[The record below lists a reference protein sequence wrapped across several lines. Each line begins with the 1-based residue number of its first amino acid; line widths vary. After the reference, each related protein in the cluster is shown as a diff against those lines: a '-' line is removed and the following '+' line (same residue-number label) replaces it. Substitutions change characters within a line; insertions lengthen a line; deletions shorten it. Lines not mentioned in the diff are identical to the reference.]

1 MPSLSFPEGSSRILC
16 ESIPL
21 DTNSNASGSNPRA
34 ATDDWDIDE
43 QEFALD
49 ESDSLDALGS
59 DSSDEDLTDQDSQ
72 DGPSDNPGCQVPG
85 NDSGPDLNSPP
96 KETIQLHHSAQL
108 AADSM
113 GSDSSDDD
121 LTDKDSQDGPS
132 DNPGGEV
139 PGSDS
144 SPDINA
150 PPKETIHQDHSAQ
163 LGAYSMPSA
172 SGVSGIMKH
181 THTESFPSEDKV
193 DSLEVPSASEAGNLQ
208 ENVENMPKNV
218 VKNSKKTAAKKVS
231 FDTKVTV
238 MDFQGSSSMVEF
250 DCEELRPSPAYDS
263 SPAAS
268 SEDWDLDEEFTIST
282 ADSLDAME
290 SDSSDEDC
298 PTAEEG
304 SQEIP
309 SPKHQSNNLVH
320 GMSDDSE
327 DTLDASSNQVDRL
340 SSTSEMVDIQPSV
353 SNSMVNNEYLAH
365 HQAQSSMSSEEATD
379 EWDIDNKEFAV
390 DRTNSLDAIEN
401 DSSDEDISV
410 EDHDSCD
417 TPKDG
422 IPKTQKDFSLPKAT
436 ASAETPS
443 ASSMS
448 IPSAFAP
455 KVNKYI
461 KTEAPCPTGATH
473 NHSRASPWRKDP
485 PLSSSMV
492 SEEVYM
498 DLPCSINTMPGTST
512 SGLPVQMDSDSSSSM
527 DPEKT
532 LPHVT
537 GSIVPSS
544 STTTT
549 NENSTSQTNLTRGEC
564 QKILTKMMSKAIK
577 ELETGRA
584 TPMVDFNAA
593 QKEVVH
599 PALPNF
605 RFTSYTASG
614 KGRFSCSSKLLE
626 PSSKKSLAKRRHK
639 SKSSGSQ
646 QTLLRCALFNS
657 AAVRRARENNGS
669 WQESLTDRER
679 QEFREMTKKIVRAS
693 IFSDL
698 SEHRHATET
707 WSEKLKWYVKL
718 GMRFGARHPD
728 PAKRKT
734 LFTYLSHKMDS
745 YYAYYFRG

>member
-1 MPSLSFPEGSSRILC
+1 MPSLSFPEGGSRILC
-16 ESIPL
+16 KSIPL

-59 DSSDEDLTDQDSQ
+59 DSSDEDLTDQPDSQ
-72 DGPSDNPGCQVPG
+72 DGPTDNPGGQVPG
-85 NDSGPDLNSPP
+85 NDSSPDSDSPP
-96 KETIQLHHSAQL
+96 KETIQQDHSSQL
-108 AADSM
+108 AAD
-113 GSDSSDDD
+113 
-121 LTDKDSQDGPS
+121 
-132 DNPGGEV
+132 
-139 PGSDS
+139 
-144 SPDINA
+144 
-150 PPKETIHQDHSAQ
+150 
-163 LGAYSMPSA
+163 SMPSA

-181 THTESFPSEDKV
+181 THAESFPTEDKV
-193 DSLEVPSASEAGNLQ
+193 DSSEVPSATETENLQ
-208 ENVENMPKNV
+208 QNVENMPKNV
-218 VKNSKKTAAKKVS
+218 VKNANKTAAKKVS
-231 FDTKVTV
+231 FDTTVKV
-238 MDFQGSSSMVEF
+238 MDFQGSSSMVDF
-250 DCEELRPSPAYDS
+250 YCEELSPSPAYDS

-268 SEDWDLDEEFTIST
+268 SDDWDLDDEEFTINT

-290 SDSSDEDC
+290 SDSSDEDY

-309 SPKHQSNNLVH
+309 SHKHQSNHLVH

-327 DTLDASSNQVDRL
+327 DTLDVSSNQVDRL
-340 SSTSEMVDIQPSV
+340 SSTSEMMDIQPSV
-353 SNSMVNNEYLAH
+353 STSMVNNEYIAH
-365 HQAQSSMSSEEATD
+365 HQAQSSMSSEETTD
-379 EWDIDNKEFAV
+379 EWDIDDQEFAV
-390 DRTNSLDAIEN
+390 DGTNSLDAIEN
-401 DSSDEDISV
+401 DSSDKDISV
-410 EDHDSCD
+410 EDDDSCD

-422 IPKTQKDFSLPKAT
+422 IPKTQKDVSLPKAT

-461 KTEAPCPTGATH
+461 KTESPCPTGATH
-473 NHSRASPWRKDP
+473 NQSRDFPLYKDP
-485 PLSSSMV
+485 PLSSSKV
-492 SEEVYM
+492 SEEVH
-498 DLPCSINTMPGTST
+498 LPCSINTMPGTST

-605 RFTSYTASG
+605 RFTSYTASR

-657 AAVRRARENNGS
+657 AAVRRARENNSS

-707 WSEKLKWYVKL
+707 WTEKLKWYVKL